1 MQSNPEIVV
10 EIGYNHLGSIYL
22 LKNLMEITSTNKL
35 NITFQIRSQDFISKE
50 MLEIKLDYL
59 IQTIKFYKNKYPK
72 NFKVRFALDSL
83 NFFEKIS
90 SISDFIKL
98 LSIFSGKKEFLST
111 TNYKKPIFVS
121 LGLDSIKEIKS
132 LSGASKKNNIKF
144 NSIFTT
150 FDSNGEDISI
160 EEIRLIESISD
171 SISFGYHQKNLLIIP
186 TLLSLINFK
195 NIFIYLN
202 PGFDNNVAEILPDSK
217 HSVKIDEILKIRETL
232 KWKNIIIRNKPRVSF
247 KEFSND

>member
-72 NFKVRFALDSL
+72 NFKVGFALDSL

-90 SISDFIKL
+90 SISDFI
-98 LSIFSGKKEFLST
+98 
-111 TNYKKPIFVS
+111 
-121 LGLDSIKEIKS
+121 
-132 LSGASKKNNIKF
+132 
-144 NSIFTT
+144 
-150 FDSNGEDISI
+150 
-160 EEIRLIESISD
+160 
-171 SISFGYHQKNLLIIP
+171 
-186 TLLSLINFK
+186 
-195 NIFIYLN
+195 
-202 PGFDNNVAEILPDSK
+202 
-217 HSVKIDEILKIRETL
+217 
-232 KWKNIIIRNKPRVSF
+232 
-247 KEFSND
+247 